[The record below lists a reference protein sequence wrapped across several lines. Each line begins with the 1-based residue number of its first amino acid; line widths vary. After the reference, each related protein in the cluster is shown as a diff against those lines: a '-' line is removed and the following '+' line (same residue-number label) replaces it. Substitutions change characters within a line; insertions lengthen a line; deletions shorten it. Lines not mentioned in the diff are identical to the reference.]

1 MEIKEFA
8 VFADRLKTAFPKE
21 NLLSTPD
28 QMEWWYDLLKELSFQ
43 TAIVA
48 LKKYALANKFPPTIA
63 ELMTIAADI
72 TNERLPDTDEAW
84 GEVNKA
90 IRRFG
95 YMEERKA
102 LDSMSEATRK
112 TVERIGFQNI
122 CSSPLDQLNTLRA
135 QFNRAYEAECRR
147 TMEVRKLPESARI
160 AQERIRQLIEAKGD
174 NIGRIESD

>member
-1 MEIKEFA
+1 MTKQEFA
-8 VFADRLKTAFPKE
+8 VFIATINTAYPKCD
-21 NLLSTPD
+21 LITPD
-28 QMEWWYDLLKELSFQ
+28 QTTLWFEMLGHIDFEAAK
-43 TAIVA
+43 VV
-48 LKKYALANKFPPTIA
+48 LKKYILNNKFPPTIA
-63 ELMTIAADI
+63 DLNILAADV

-84 GEVNKA
+84 GEVHKA

-112 TVERIGFQNI
+112 TVERIGFQDI
-122 CSSPLDQLNTLRA
+122 CKSPYDQLNTLRA

-174 NIGRIESD
+174 NIGRIESN